1 MDLRDKNLSEIKEVD
16 LRSLLENKVPE
27 SRYIEYKSRLPGRT
41 DEAKKEFLADVS
53 SFANADG
60 GDIIYGI
67 IEKDGIPV
75 EICGLQEENPEEQI
89 QFLENLLR
97 NGVEPHI
104 PGVIP
109 QKIDL
114 SEEKGW
120 ALVVRIPKSWRGPHM
135 VILQLR
141 GHERFFGRDSRGR
154 HAFDYHEIRDSFS
167 QFGKNLERIQGFYLS
182 RIEKVKGDYPLP
194 LIGGPKAV
202 FHLVPLS
209 FIDPSSAIDLKKVK
223 GVMES
228 LELPQR
234 FGNLVRYN
242 FDGIIA
248 FESYVKGT
256 RSVYQF
262 FRRGAA
268 ELVRGFPI
276 TDTESAKSVIPID
289 YLEQSMSNF
298 LGKTLELFKE
308 INLMP
313 PFFFWH
319 SLLEVKGFGVV
330 KDVLRFAFQLPEN
343 RIDRND
349 LLLPEWVIED
359 YGDSIEKIVQEALDM
374 VWNSAGYPGG
384 WL

>member
-1 MDLRDKNLSEIKEVD
+1 MNLRGKNLFEICEGDLQSLKED
-16 LRSLLENKVPE
+16 KVPE
-27 SRYIEYKSRLPGRT
+27 SRYIEYKSQLPGRT
-41 DEAKKEFLADVS
+41 DADKKEFLADIS

-67 IEKDGIPV
+67 MAKDGIPV

-120 ALVVRIPKSWRGPHM
+120 ALVVRIPKSWCGPHM

-141 GHERFFGRDSRGR
+141 GHERFFGRDSSGR

-182 RIEKVKGDYPLP
+182 RIEKIKGDYPLP
-194 LIGGPKAV
+194 LIEGPKAV
-202 FHLVPLS
+202 FHLIPLS
-209 FIDPSSAIDLKKVK
+209 FLDPLSAIDLKKVK
-223 GVMES
+223 STMES
-228 LELPQR
+228 LGLPQR
-234 FGNLVRYN
+234 FGNSVRYN

-248 FESYVKGT
+248 FEPYIKG
-256 RSVYQF
+256 SCSAYQF

-276 TDTESAKSVIPID
+276 TDTKSAKSVISID
-289 YLEQSMSNF
+289 YLEESMSNF
-298 LGKTLELFKE
+298 LKKTLELFKG
-308 INLMP
+308 ISVMP

-330 KDVLRFAFQLPEN
+330 NDDSHPAFQLPDH

-359 YGDSIEKIVQEALDM
+359 FKDPIDKIVRETLDM
-374 VWNSAGYPGG
+374 VWNSAGYPGE
-384 WL
+384 WS